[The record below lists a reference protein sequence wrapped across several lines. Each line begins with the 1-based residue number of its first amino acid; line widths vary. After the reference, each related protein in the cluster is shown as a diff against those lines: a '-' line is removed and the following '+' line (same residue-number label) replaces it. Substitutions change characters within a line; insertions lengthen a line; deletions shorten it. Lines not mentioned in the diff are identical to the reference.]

1 MRSPRKVTRR
11 KFISQSAA
19 VTAGTVVAAKV
30 LPQLAEAAD
39 TASGFRSNWDQCFD
53 RVWLGPEY
61 WANPLQDWQIK
72 NGRTECV
79 NAALGR
85 NVHLLT
91 RQLAAQPGTLQMSV
105 RIGRV
110 DGNLNQGK
118 GSAGFS
124 IGVQGPLKEYRNS
137 LLYGKGIDAGLTAEG
152 GLFIG
157 EVRSAIAGT
166 VKLEGKE
173 VELRLKAEPVGSGY
187 RVTLSVLDAAGKQLG
202 ETTRDDIKAE
212 QMQGNLVLAANY
224 GGAQG
229 GGGAGAKGKAKAKT
243 GEANNAGTGL
253 FWFADWKVSGTKVV
267 AHEEQAFGPI
277 LFTQYTLSRG
287 MLKLTAQMPP
297 IGEKESQ
304 TARLEVRKGNTW
316 TKLAEEKMHPEARTV
331 IFRGDKWDAKVAQE
345 YRVAYAQKFQG
356 GKTQEA
362 YWTGTI
368 RADPVD
374 QPQLSVLDVS
384 CNIHAAFPNHGYV
397 ANAAKL
403 NPDFIA
409 FTGDQ
414 FYESTGGFGVQRAPL
429 DKAMIDYLR
438 KWYIHGWTW
447 RELTKDRPS
456 VSLPDDHDVYQG
468 NLWGEAGEGKKT
480 TQEAGGYD
488 MPAAW
493 VNVVHRTQT
502 SHHPQ
507 PYDATPCKRGTT
519 NYYGP
524 LTYGGISFA
533 ILADRQYKSGPEG
546 KVPKTDTPRGDH
558 VKDLNF
564 DPKTADVPGLQL
576 LGEKQMQFLREWVT
590 DWNWAEMK
598 AVISQTVFTAMAT
611 THGAPDGMLR
621 ADYDTNAW
629 PQTPRNEAL
638 KIIRK
643 AFAFHIAG
651 DQHLPALIHYGVETH
666 RDAGVGFAGPAVNVG
681 YPRWWKPETTQ
692 RVRQGGSKELTGD
705 FTDHFGNPM
714 TVLAF
719 KNGAENAQDPDV
731 LKFMDNKSSGMG
743 MVRFDKVK
751 RQVIVECWPYLAD
764 PTKPGTQFPG
774 WPVTLSTRD
783 NYAREAIAYLPTLEI
798 SGLKQP
804 LVEIIDEKT
813 NELIYG
819 LRLREGKFQPHVFAL
834 GNYTV
839 KVSEPETGKSKVL
852 KGIAA
857 KTTNQDVLKV

>member
-1 MRSPRKVTRR
+1 MKPTRKVTRR

-30 LPQLAEAAD
+30 LPQIAKAAEAAG
-39 TASGFRSNWDQCFD
+39 GFRSHWDQCLD

-72 NGRTECV
+72 NGRAECV

-91 RQLAAQPGTLQMSV
+91 RQLGTQPGTIQMSV

-110 DGNLNQGK
+110 NGALNQGK

-124 IGVQGPLKEYRNS
+124 IGVQGPLKEYRNN
-137 LLYGKGIDAGLTAEG
+137 LLYGKGLDAGITAEG

-157 EVRSAIAGT
+157 EVRSAMPGA
-166 VKLEGKE
+166 VKLSDKE
-173 VELRLKAEPVGSGY
+173 VELRLKAEPVGGNY
-187 RVTLSVLDAAGKQLG
+187 RVTLAVHEAGGKQLG
-202 ETTRDDIKAE
+202 ETTREGLKAE
-212 QMQGNLVLAANY
+212 QLEGNLMLVANY
-224 GGAQG
+224 GAPQ
-229 GGGAGAKGKAKAKT
+229 GAGGGKAKAKAKG
-243 GEANNAGTGL
+243 GENNAGTGQ

-267 AHEEQAFGPI
+267 AHEEHAFGPI
-277 LFTQYTLSRG
+277 LFTQYTLSQG
-287 MLKLTAQMPP
+287 TLKLTAQMPP
-297 IGEKESQ
+297 VGEKESQ

-316 TKLAEEKMHPEARTV
+316 SKLAEEKIHPEARTV
-331 IFRGDKWDAKVAQE
+331 TFRMDKWDAKTAQE
-345 YRVAYAQKFQG
+345 YRVAYSQKFQG
-356 GKTQEA
+356 GKTQDA
-362 YWTGTI
+362 YWNGII
-368 RADPVD
+368 RADPVT
-374 QPQLSVLDVS
+374 QEQLSVLDVS

-414 FYESTGGFGVQRAPL
+414 FYESTAGYGVQRAPL

-456 VSLPDDHDVYQG
+456 ISLPDDHDVYQG
-468 NLWGEAGEGKKT
+468 NLWGEAGDGRKT

-488 MPAAW
+488 MPAEW

-502 SHHPQ
+502 SHHPD

-533 ILADRQYKSGPEG
+533 VLADRQYKSGPEG

-564 DPKTADVPGLQL
+564 DPKTADLPGLQL

-590 DWNWAEMK
+590 DWKGAEMK

-611 THGAPDGMLR
+611 THGSPDGMLR
-621 ADYDTNAW
+621 ADYDSNAW

-638 KIIRK
+638 KLIRK

-651 DQHLPALIHYGVETH
+651 DQHLPALVHYGVDTH
-666 RDAGVGFAGPAVNVG
+666 RDSGVGFAGPAVNVG
-681 YPRWWKPETTQ
+681 YPRWWKPETTL
-692 RVRQGGSKELTGD
+692 RVRKGGGKKLTGD

-719 KNGAENAQDPDV
+719 KNGLENPQDPDV
-731 LKFMDNKSSGMG
+731 LKFMDNKSSGIG
-743 MVRFDKVK
+743 LVRFNKAK

-764 PTKPGTQFPG
+764 PTQPGTQFPG

-783 NYAREAIAYLPTLEI
+783 NYAREATAYLPTMEI
-798 SGLKQP
+798 EGVKQP
-804 LVEIIDEKT
+804 LVEVIEEKT
-813 NELIYG
+813 GELVYG
-819 LRLREGKFQPHVFAL
+819 LRVREGKFQPHVFAM
-834 GNYTV
+834 GNYSV

-857 KTTNQDVLKV
+857 KASNKESLKVKV